1 MGDLDHVDR
10 TSRARA
16 ADLLELVDAGDDLVA
31 RGDEPGSVG
40 PALGPL
46 PLSAAEIRGSPGTV
60 TWAAQGVVPGEGT
73 LPALPGAIGER
84 GIRAASRA
92 G

>member
-1 MGDLDHVDR
+1 MDR
-10 TSRARA
+10 TPGARA

-31 RGDEPGSVG
+31 RGDVRGPVG

-46 PLSAAEIRGSPGTV
+46 PLSAAEIRGIPGTV
-60 TWAAQGVVPGEGT
+60 TWAGQGGVPGEGT

>member
-1 MGDLDHVDR
+1 MGDLDQVDR
-10 TSRARA
+10 TPGARA

-31 RGDEPGSVG
+31 RGDEPGPVG

-46 PLSAAEIRGSPGTV
+46 LLSAAEIRGIPGTV
-60 TWAAQGVVPGEGT
+60 TWAAQGGVPGEGT

>member
-10 TSRARA
+10 TPRVRA

-31 RGDEPGSVG
+31 RGDEPGPVG
-40 PALGPL
+40 PVLGPP
-46 PLSAAEIRGSPGTV
+46 PLSAVEIRGIPGMV
-60 TWAAQGVVPGEGT
+60 TWAAQGGVLGEGT

-84 GIRAASRA
+84 GIRAASGA